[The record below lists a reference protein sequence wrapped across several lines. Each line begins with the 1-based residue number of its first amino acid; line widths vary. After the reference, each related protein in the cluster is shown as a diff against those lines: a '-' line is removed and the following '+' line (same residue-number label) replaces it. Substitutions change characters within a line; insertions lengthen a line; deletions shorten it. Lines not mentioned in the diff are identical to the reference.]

1 MQHYLILCRSLTY
14 AQRAQRAVERAGGT
28 GTVVKAPQEVTGGGC
43 TYGVRVPA
51 GKFDLAVAAIR
62 KTGLPMGKLY
72 GYEPDGTLKEV
83 RA

>member
-51 GKFDLAVAAIR
+51 GKVDIALAAIR
-62 KTGLPMGKLY
+62 RAGLPMGKTY
-72 GYEPDGTLKEV
+72 GYEPDGTLKVV
-83 RA
+83 RL

>member
-14 AQRAQRAVERAGGT
+14 AQRAQRAVERAGGS

-51 GKFDLAVAAIR
+51 GKLDIAMAAIQR
-62 KTGLPMGKLY
+62 AGLPTGKTY
-72 GYEPDGTLKEV
+72 IYETDGTLREV
-83 RA
+83 RV